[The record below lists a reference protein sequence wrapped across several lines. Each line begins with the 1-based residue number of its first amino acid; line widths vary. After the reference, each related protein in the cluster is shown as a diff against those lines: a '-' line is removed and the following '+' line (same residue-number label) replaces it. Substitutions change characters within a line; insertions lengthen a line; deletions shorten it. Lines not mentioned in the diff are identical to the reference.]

1 MTLRS
6 RPRGV
11 SLAEALLTSFIMMM
25 ILAVVASLMHQYAEV
40 TRHAAKKDASTEM
53 RQQLDMIRREL
64 MGAIDITDPPAGG
77 TSTRLEF
84 DRIDPASARGIPATL
99 APLPNPSPA
108 VWDPRDPA
116 TTIQVTYERQVSGI
130 LTRQVGSGPLETVLS
145 TCSFFQARG
154 VGRTM
159 FLTGSVQEDK
169 IVKSYQVQLAVE
181 EAVSWP

>member
-1 MTLRS
+1 MGLRS

-53 RQQLDMIRREL
+53 RQQLDLIRREL
-64 MGAIDITDPPAGG
+64 MGAVDISSPPAGG
-77 TSTRLEF
+77 TAAQLQF
-84 DRIDPASARGIPATL
+84 NRIDPASARGIPATL

-108 VWDPRDPA
+108 VWDPRA
-116 TTIQVTYERQVSGI
+116 ATIQVTYQRQASGI
-130 LTRQVGSGPLETVLS
+130 LTRQVGVGPQETVLS

-181 EAVSWP
+181 EAVAWP